1 MLHVIKKQ
9 IALLQEPIVNSV
21 PNGEFADLK
30 QRLSAIKN
38 ALKYT
43 SSMMQSTNRI
53 WIMQM
58 QQQRQ
63 FSERF
68 HEAYP
73 STHDDTYLIAKDFA
87 DGSQTLYDKFSRDGE
102 KTNATY
108 VHIHEE
114 LKKYVREIEDVEAE
128 YSKLTGAKAE
138 TNRYQAK
145 LDAMERSRNE
155 PKREKKQRNLQK
167 MDTHREA
174 YRALLKSVVQKQ
186 KHTYAKHP
194 IMFKAALTG
203 FWLNHEKHVTA
214 LIESLEKTANFAKG
228 AEEQMRKL
236 DISTYKPERLERL
249 CSIDSILMPPP
260 SSEQRSASIAIPT
273 DERTHVGP
281 QTVDDIHVREGG
293 NKVVAEFHD
302 AIDFVPHDKKQNLA
316 TSPITTPA
324 VSPTTNA
331 ASAVGTSGAKYDD

>member
-9 IALLQEPIVNSV
+9 IALLQEPLVNSV

-30 QRLSAIKN
+30 QRLSAIKT

-43 SSMMQSTNRI
+43 SSMMSSTNRV

-73 STHDDTYLIAKDFA
+73 STHDDTYLIAKEFA
-87 DGSQTLYDKFSRDGE
+87 EGSQNLYDKFARDGE
-102 KTNATY
+102 KTNGTY
-108 VHIHEE
+108 IHIHGE
-114 LKKYVREIEDVEAE
+114 LRKYVKEIEDVEAE
-128 YSKLTGAKAE
+128 YSKLSAAKAE

-145 LDAMERSRNE
+145 LDAMERSRTA
-155 PKREKKQRNLQK
+155 PKKEKKQRNLQK
-167 MDTHREA
+167 MDTQREA

-186 KHTYAKHP
+186 KQTYAKHP

-214 LIESLEKTANFAKG
+214 LIESLEKTAKFAKG
-228 AEEQMRKL
+228 AEEQMSKL
-236 DISTYKPERLERL
+236 DISRYQPERLERL
-249 CSIDSILMPPP
+249 CSIDSILMPSP
-260 SSEQRSASIAIPT
+260 SSEQRSASVAVAKEEMVIL
-273 DERTHVGP
+273 GP
-281 QTVDDIHVREGG
+281 QTVDDIQVREGG
-293 NKVVAEFHD
+293 NKVTAEFHD
-302 AIDFVPHDKKQNLA
+302 AVDGVLHDNKEEFVV
-316 TSPITTPA
+316 SPITTPA
-324 VSPTTNA
+324 VSPARNA
-331 ASAVGTSGAKYDD
+331 APVTDSKGTKSD